1 MVSLVLFFRHFTCDC
16 PPEWSG
22 SHCENPVAAESE
34 SIVAT
39 LTSTKNVG
47 RIVGFVILATFVGLL
62 LCWLSDRRIARKKKE
77 RQRKRRLMG
86 MTDKSYARRRGQER
100 KDRQPTQPTTEG
112 EMA

>member
-1 MVSLVLFFRHFTCDC
+1 
-16 PPEWSG
+16 
-22 SHCENPVAAESE
+22 VAAESE